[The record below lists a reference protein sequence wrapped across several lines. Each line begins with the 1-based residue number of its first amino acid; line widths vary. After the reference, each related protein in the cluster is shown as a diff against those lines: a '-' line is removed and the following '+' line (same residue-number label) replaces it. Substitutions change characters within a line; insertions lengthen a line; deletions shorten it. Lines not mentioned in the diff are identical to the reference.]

1 MKTTTTTFTA
11 VALAGVAALALS
23 ACGGSSE
30 AADGPSGDTPTTS
43 SGFPEVLRLGAI
55 PAENSTDLAAGYDP
69 IIAMLEAETGSTVEV
84 SQASDYAGVIEGL
97 IADKVD
103 IAFLGS
109 FAYVIA
115 THNDAAITP
124 LGAAIEAE
132 GAEPGYYS
140 LGITQGDN
148 AEIDDL
154 EDFEGRSV
162 CFVDPG
168 STSGFLYPSS
178 GLIDAGVIESGT
190 EKDLAAGVQPVFAGG
205 HDASALA
212 VAAGDCEAG
221 FAMESMVQ
229 DTLPTA
235 GDLAEGDLKEVWRS
249 PKISGSLFV
258 GNDALGEEN
267 IATLTELITEKANSE
282 YLLSQ
287 GFCDGECLL
296 TDEDAWGFA
305 PAEDADYDGTREV
318 CTLTKSDK
326 CEG

>member
-1 MKTTTTTFTA
+1 MKTTTTLTT
-11 VALAGVAALALS
+11 VALAATTALALS
-23 ACGGSSE
+23 ACSPGSGAEGG
-30 AADGPSGDTPTTS
+30 TTAE
-43 SGFPEVLRLGAI
+43 GFPSVLRLAAI

-69 IIAMLEAETGSTVEV
+69 IVAMLEEETGATVEV

-124 LGAAIEAE
+124 LGAAVAE
-132 GAEPGYYS
+132 KGEDPGYYS
-140 LGITQGDN
+140 LGIVPGDSD
-148 AEIDDL
+148 IDGL
-154 EDFEGRSV
+154 EDFAGRSV

-168 STSGFLYPSS
+168 STSGFLYPSA
-178 GLIDAGVIESGT
+178 GLIEAGVVTSGQ
-190 EKDLAAGVQPVFAGG
+190 EADVAAGVEPVYSGA

-221 FAMESMVQ
+221 FAMESMVNQ
-229 DTLPTA
+229 TLPDA
-235 GDLAEGDLKEVWRS
+235 GELAEGDLKEVWRS

-258 GNDALGEEN
+258 GNDALGAEVN
-267 IATLTELITEKANSE
+267 QRLADLLVEKANAD
-282 YLLSQ
+282 YLKAQ
-287 GFCDGECLL
+287 GYCDGDCLL

-305 PAEDADYDGTREV
+305 PAKDADYDGTREV
-318 CTLTKSDK
+318 CTLTRSDK

>member
-1 MKTTTTTFTA
+1 MKTTKTLAAAVLAAATT
-11 VALAGVAALALS
+11 LAMS
-23 ACGGSSE
+23 ACAGSSE
-30 AADGPSGDTPTTS
+30 AAAGGTTAE
-43 SGFPEVLRLGAI
+43 GFPSVIRLAAI

-69 IIAMLEAETGSTVEV
+69 IVAMLEDETGATVEV

-97 IADKVD
+97 IADQVD

-132 GAEPGYYS
+132 GAAPGYYS
-140 LGITQGDN
+140 LGIAPGDSD
-148 AEIDDL
+148 IDSL
-154 EDFEGRSV
+154 EDFAGHSV

-168 STSGFLYPSS
+168 STSGFLYPSA
-178 GLIDAGVIESGT
+178 GLIEAGVIESGQ
-190 EKDLAAGVQPVFAGG
+190 ESDVAAGVEPVYAGA

-221 FAMESMVQ
+221 FAMQSMVE
-229 DTLPTA
+229 DTLPAA
-235 GDLAEGDLKEVWRS
+235 GDLADGDLKEVWRS

-258 GNDALGEEN
+258 GNDALGDE
-267 IATLTELITEKANSE
+267 TLGKLTTLLTEKANAE
-282 YLLSQ
+282 YLLSEDY
-287 GFCDGECLL
+287 CDGDCLL

-305 PAEDADYDGTREV
+305 PAEDSDYDGTREV
-318 CTLTKSDK
+318 CTLTRSDK

>member
-1 MKTTTTTFTA
+1 MKTTKTFAT
-11 VALAGVAALALS
+11 VALAAATALTMS
-23 ACGGSSE
+23 ACAGGSQ
-30 AADGPSGDTPTTS
+30 AAAGGTTAE
-43 SGFPEVLRLGAI
+43 GFPSVIRLAAI

-69 IIAMLEAETGSTVEV
+69 IIAMLEDETGATVEV

-97 IADKVD
+97 IAENVD
-103 IAFLGS
+103 LAFLGS

-124 LGAAIEAE
+124 LGAAIEE
-132 GAEPGYYS
+132 KGADPGYYS
-140 LGITQGDN
+140 LGIVPGDSD
-148 AEIDDL
+148 IDGL
-154 EDFEGRSV
+154 EDFAGHSV

-168 STSGFLYPSS
+168 STSGFLYPTA
-178 GLIDAGVIESGT
+178 GLIDAGVIESGL
-190 EKDLAAGVQPVFAGG
+190 ESDVAAGVEPIYAGA

-221 FAMESMVQ
+221 FAMQSMVEE
-229 DTLPTA
+229 TLPDA
-235 GDLAEGDLKEVWRS
+235 GELADGDLKEVWRS

-258 GNDALGEEN
+258 GNNALGAEVN
-267 IATLTELITEKANSE
+267 TKLATLITEKANSE

-287 GFCDGECLL
+287 GYCDGDCLL

-305 PAEDADYDGTREV
+305 PAQDSDYDGTREV
-318 CTLTKSDK
+318 CTLTRSDK

>member
-1 MKTTTTTFTA
+1 MKTTTTSFAA

-30 AADGPSGDTPTTS
+30 AADASATGTTE
-43 SGFPEVLRLGAI
+43 SGFPKVLRLGAI
-55 PAENSTDLAAGYDP
+55 PAENSTDLAAGYEP
-69 IIAMLEAETGSTVEV
+69 IIAMLEAETGATVEV

-103 IAFLGS
+103 LAFLGS

-124 LGAAIEAE
+124 LGAVIEE
-132 GAEPGYYS
+132 KGAEPGYYS

-148 AEIDDL
+148 AEIDGL
-154 EDFEGRSV
+154 EDFAGRSV

-178 GLIDAGVIESGT
+178 GLIDAGVITSGT

-221 FAMESMVQ
+221 FAMQSMVE
-229 DTLPTA
+229 DTLPAA
-235 GDLAEGDLKEVWRS
+235 GDLADGDLKEVWRS

-258 GNDALGEEN
+258 GNDALGAEN
-267 IATLTELITEKANSE
+267 IATLTTLLTEKANSE

-287 GFCDGECLL
+287 GFCDGGCLL

>member
-1 MKTTTTTFTA
+1 MKTTTTSFAA

-30 AADGPSGDTPTTS
+30 AADASATGTTE
-43 SGFPEVLRLGAI
+43 SGFPKVLRLGAI
-55 PAENSTDLAAGYDP
+55 PAENSTDLAAGYEP
-69 IIAMLEAETGSTVEV
+69 IIAMLEAETGATVEV

-103 IAFLGS
+103 LAFLGS

-124 LGAAIEAE
+124 LGAVIEE
-132 GAEPGYYS
+132 KGAEPGYYS

-148 AEIDDL
+148 AEIDGL
-154 EDFEGRSV
+154 EDFAGRSV

-178 GLIDAGVIESGT
+178 GLIDAGVITSGT

-221 FAMESMVQ
+221 FAMQSMVE
-229 DTLPTA
+229 DTLPAA

-258 GNDALGEEN
+258 GNDALGAEN
-267 IATLTELITEKANSE
+267 IATLTTLLTEKANSE
-282 YLLSQ
+282 YLLSR

>member
-1 MKTTTTTFTA
+1 MKTTTTSFAA

-30 AADGPSGDTPTTS
+30 AADASATGTTE
-43 SGFPEVLRLGAI
+43 SGFPKVLRLGAI
-55 PAENSTDLAAGYDP
+55 PAENSTDLAAGYEP
-69 IIAMLEAETGSTVEV
+69 IIAMLEAETGATVEV

-103 IAFLGS
+103 LAFLGS

-124 LGAAIEAE
+124 LGAVIEE
-132 GAEPGYYS
+132 KGAEPGYYS

-148 AEIDDL
+148 AEIDGL
-154 EDFEGRSV
+154 EDFAGRSV

-178 GLIDAGVIESGT
+178 GLIDAGVITSGT

-221 FAMESMVQ
+221 FAMQSMVE
-229 DTLPTA
+229 DTLPAA
-235 GDLAEGDLKEVWRS
+235 GDLADGDLKEVWRS

-258 GNDALGEEN
+258 GNDALGAEN
-267 IATLTELITEKANSE
+267 IATLTTLLTEKANSE

>member
-1 MKTTTTTFTA
+1 MKTTTTLAAAAFAAATA
-11 VALAGVAALALS
+11 LTMS
-23 ACGGSSE
+23 ACAGSDAAAGG
-30 AADGPSGDTPTTS
+30 TTTE
-43 SGFPEVLRLGAI
+43 GFPSVIRLAAI

-69 IIAMLEAETGSTVEV
+69 IVAMLEEETGASVEV
-84 SQASDYAGVIEGL
+84 TQASDYAGVIEGL
-97 IADKVD
+97 IADQVD

-124 LGAAIEAE
+124 LAAAIAE
-132 GAEPGYYS
+132 KGADPGYYS
-140 LGITQGDN
+140 LGIAPGDATDIN
-148 AEIDDL
+148 GL
-154 EDFEGRSV
+154 EDFAGRSV

-168 STSGFLYPSS
+168 STSGFLYPTA
-178 GLIDAGVIESGT
+178 GLIDAGVITSGQES
-190 EKDLAAGVQPVFAGG
+190 DVAAGVEPVYAGA

-221 FAMESMVQ
+221 FAMQSMVE
-229 DTLPTA
+229 DTLPGA
-235 GDLAEGDLKEVWRS
+235 GELADGDLKEVWRS

-258 GNDALGEEN
+258 GNDALGEE
-267 IATLTELITEKANSE
+267 TLTRLTTLLTEKANAE

-287 GFCDGECLL
+287 GYCDGDCLL

-305 PAEDADYDGTREV
+305 PATDADYDGTREV
-318 CTLTKSDK
+318 CTITKSDK

>member
-1 MKTTTTTFTA
+1 MKTTTTTFAA
-11 VALAGVAALALS
+11 VALAGVTALTLS
-23 ACGGSSE
+23 ACSGTSAASDASE
-30 AADGPSGDTPTTS
+30 AATTT

-55 PAENSTDLAAGYDP
+55 PAENSTDLAAGYEP
-69 IIAMLEAETGSTVEV
+69 IIAMLEEETGSTVEV

-124 LGAAIEAE
+124 LGAVIEAE

-221 FAMESMVQ
+221 FAMQSMVE
-229 DTLPTA
+229 DTLPAA
-235 GDLAEGDLKEVWRS
+235 GDLAEGDLKEVWKS

-258 GNDALGEEN
+258 GNDALGEES
-267 IATLTELITEKANSE
+267 IATLTGLITEKANSE

>member
-1 MKTTTTTFTA
+1 MKTTTTLTA
-11 VALAGVAALALS
+11 AALAAVTALTLS
-23 ACGGSSE
+23 ACGGSS
-30 AADGPSGDTPTTS
+30 AASDASTATT
-43 SGFPEVLRLGAI
+43 GFPEVLRLGAI

-69 IIAMLEAETGSTVEV
+69 IIKMLEAETGAKVEV

-103 IAFLGS
+103 LAFLGS

-124 LGAAIEAE
+124 LGAVVAE
-132 GAEPGYYS
+132 KGVDPGYYS

-148 AEIDDL
+148 AEIDGL
-154 EDFEGRSV
+154 EDFAGRSV

-178 GLIDAGVIESGT
+178 GLIDAGIIESGT
-190 EKDLAAGVQPVFAGG
+190 EKDLAQGVQPVFAGG

-221 FAMESMVQ
+221 FAMQSMVE
-229 DTLPTA
+229 DTLPEA
-235 GDLAEGDLKEVWRS
+235 GDLAEGDLKEVWKS

-258 GNDALGEEN
+258 GNDALGAEAIE
-267 IATLTELITEKANSE
+267 TLTTLITEKANSE
-282 YLLSQ
+282 YLLSK
-287 GFCDGECLL
+287 GYCDGECLL

-305 PAEDADYDGTREV
+305 PAQDSDYDGTREV

>member
-1 MKTTTTTFTA
+1 MMKSTKTLTA
-11 VALAGVAALALS
+11 AAFAAATALTMS
-23 ACGGSSE
+23 ACAGGSG
-30 AADGPSGDTPTTS
+30 AAAESTTAE
-43 SGFPEVLRLGAI
+43 GFPSVIRLAAI

-69 IIAMLEAETGSTVEV
+69 IVAMLEEETGATVEV

-124 LGAAIEAE
+124 LGAAIEAKD
-132 GAEPGYYS
+132 AEPGYHS
-140 LGITQGDN
+140 LGIAPGDSD
-148 AEIDDL
+148 IDSL
-154 EDFEGRSV
+154 EDFAGHSV

-168 STSGFLYPSS
+168 STSGFLYPSA
-178 GLIDAGVIESGT
+178 GLIDAGVVASGK
-190 EKDLAAGVQPVFAGG
+190 EADVAAGVQPVYAGA
-205 HDASALA
+205 HDASALG

-221 FAMESMVQ
+221 FAMESMVTE
-229 DTLPTA
+229 TLPAA
-235 GDLAEGDLKEVWRS
+235 GDLADGDLKEVWRS

-258 GNDALGEEN
+258 GNDALGEDVN
-267 IATLTELITEKANSE
+267 AKLTSLITEKANSE
-282 YLLSQ
+282 YLLSE
-287 GFCDGECLL
+287 GYCDGECLL

-305 PAEDADYDGTREV
+305 PAKDADYDGTREV

>member
-1 MKTTTTTFTA
+1 MKTTTTLAAAAFAAATA
-11 VALAGVAALALS
+11 LTMS
-23 ACGGSSE
+23 ACAGGSQ
-30 AADGPSGDTPTTS
+30 AAAGGTTAE
-43 SGFPEVLRLGAI
+43 GFPSVIRLAAI

-69 IIAMLEAETGSTVEV
+69 IVAMLEAETGATVEV

-97 IADKVD
+97 IADQVD

-124 LGAAIEAE
+124 LASAIEAK

-140 LGITQGDN
+140 LGIAPGDSPDIN
-148 AEIDDL
+148 GL

-168 STSGFLYPSS
+168 STSGFLYPSA
-178 GLIDAGVIESGT
+178 GLIDAGVITSGQES
-190 EKDLAAGVQPVFAGG
+190 DVAAGVEPVYAGA

-221 FAMESMVQ
+221 FAMQSMVE
-229 DTLPTA
+229 DTLPAA
-235 GDLAEGDLKEVWRS
+235 GELAEGDLKEVWRS

-258 GNDALGEEN
+258 GNDALGED
-267 IATLTELITEKANSE
+267 TLTKLGTLLTEKANAE
-282 YLLSQ
+282 YLLAQ
-287 GFCDGECLL
+287 GYCDGDCLL

-305 PAEDADYDGTREV
+305 PAKDSDYDGTREV
-318 CTLTKSDK
+318 CTITRSDK